1 MRGGVSVS
9 LTHPLAV
16 LVSLF
21 FEMEGGGFPLNGGTR
36 GLLCVWALLAES
48 EPDTQVQVEVC
59 RFLLIDGAQCGTVVE
74 VVAEAEF
81 GIERYGP
88 CQVAL
93 EAGR

>member
-48 EPDTQVQVEVC
+48 EPDTQVQVEV
-59 RFLLIDGAQCGTVVE
+59 
-74 VVAEAEF
+74 
-81 GIERYGP
+81 
-88 CQVAL
+88 
-93 EAGR
+93 